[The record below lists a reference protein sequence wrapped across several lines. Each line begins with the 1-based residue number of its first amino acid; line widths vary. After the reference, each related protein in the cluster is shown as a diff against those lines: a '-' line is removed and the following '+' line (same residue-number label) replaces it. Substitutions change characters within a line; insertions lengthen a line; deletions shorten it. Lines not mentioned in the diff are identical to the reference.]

1 MDGFEEWL
9 GYHLIYET
17 DLFDD
22 EDEPDTDTGPE
33 ELEELNNIMETVNS
47 GLQQIYKPFEQ
58 DIM

>member
-22 EDEPDTDTGPE
+22 EDEQDIDISPE
-33 ELEELNNIMETVNS
+33 ELNELNNLMDTLSS
-47 GLQQIYKPFEQ
+47 GLQQIYEPFEQ
-58 DIM
+58 D

>member
-22 EDEPDTDTGPE
+22 EDELDLDISPE
-33 ELEELNNIMETVNS
+33 ELNELNNLMDTLSS
-47 GLQQIYKPFEQ
+47 GLQQIYEPFEQ
-58 DIM
+58 E